1 MPFGLKNARA
11 TYHYCRIRNRGI
23 IRIVFLWFQSWIQ
36 THHSLS
42 YDWVTEYIYIYIAQ
56 TIHEGLV

>member
-1 MPFGLKNARA
+1 LR
-11 TYHYCRIRNRGI
+11 
-23 IRIVFLWFQSWIQ
+23 FQSWIQ